1 MIDKASIENLVNQF
15 VKDND
20 LFLVAVKVSSSN
32 KITVLADSMK
42 GITIDECA
50 LLHRHIENGLDRE
63 VEDFELQ
70 VSSPGLEMPFCVI
83 QQYYRNEGRK
93 VAVIDEEGSKYTGI
107 LRNVTSGGFD
117 LEMEIKQKGKIKEKK
132 ILPFNFDQVKSVK
145 EVLEIR

>member
-1 MIDKASIENLVNQF
+1 MIDKATIENLAKQF
-15 VKDND
+15 VNDND

-32 KITVLADSMK
+32 RITVLADSMK

-50 LLHRHIENGLDRE
+50 MLHRHIENGLDRE
-63 VEDFELQ
+63 AEDFELQ

-93 VAVIDEEGSKYTGI
+93 VAVVDDEGTKYTGI

-117 LEMEIKQKGKIKEKK
+117 LETEIKQKGKTKE
-132 ILPFNFDQVKSVK
+132 IRIFPFNFDQVKTVK
-145 EVLEIR
+145 EVLEIK